1 VFVKILLCVGIHFGE
16 SKILDIASSFIATMF
31 IGENIDIDLV
41 HESFATNVN
50 GILASERVTGL

>member
-1 VFVKILLCVGIHFGE
+1 LLCVGIHFGE

-31 IGENIDIDLV
+31 IGENIDVDLV